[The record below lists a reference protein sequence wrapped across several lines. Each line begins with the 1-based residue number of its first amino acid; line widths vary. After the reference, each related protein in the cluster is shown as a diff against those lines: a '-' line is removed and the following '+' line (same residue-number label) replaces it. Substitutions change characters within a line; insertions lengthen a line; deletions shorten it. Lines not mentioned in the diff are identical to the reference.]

1 MDVRR
6 ALKTGTVVAVLQYH
20 STVVL
25 WYCDRIRGAFKTV
38 ASTVATTDRVFVTVG
53 SGREQDVSCLHAG

>member
-1 MDVRR
+1 VPFQLR
-6 ALKTGTVVAVLQYH
+6 AAGTGNGGGRFPATVG
-20 STVVL
+20 
-25 WYCDRIRGAFKTV
+25 GAFKTV